1 MLITEGMN
9 FVTTFF
15 IGMMWFYLRGKSRL
29 LKNGVLRFLQN
40 LHNAFLLINI
50 ILFILINIL
59 ETKGVNNKKDDP
71 EMVNVLSTKP

>member
-9 FVTTFF
+9 LVATFF

-40 LHNAFLLINI
+40 LHNVFLLIDI

-59 ETKGVNNKKDDP
+59 ETKGLNNIKDDP
-71 EMVNVLSTKP
+71 EMLNVLSTKP